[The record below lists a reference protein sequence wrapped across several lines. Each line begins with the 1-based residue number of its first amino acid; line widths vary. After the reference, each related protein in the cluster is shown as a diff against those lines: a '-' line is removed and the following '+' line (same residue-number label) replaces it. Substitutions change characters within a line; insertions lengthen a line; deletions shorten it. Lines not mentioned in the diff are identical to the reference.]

1 MERARFDTVLCDLT
15 ALAGISGHE
24 KAVRRYLARAWAETA
39 DQVWADAVGNVIARF
54 GPEKARYKTAVLAHM
69 DSVGLMVKHIHDD
82 GMLGVVAVGGVNM
95 KALPGAA
102 VRIGD
107 GETLDVPGVIGIRAQ
122 HLAHA
127 GDEATRIE
135 DVYVQV
141 DPALIAEI
149 KITTPIRYAPQ
160 VMRLGDGLFCA
171 PALDDRTGC
180 AVLVELAR
188 LLTPQPDTAVYLV
201 GTVQEETTC
210 AGAMNA
216 LRKIGPDVAV
226 FIDGTVSYDTPE
238 TRPYGAVQ
246 LGGGPVLM
254 SFLYVSGL
262 NGWHAHP
269 GLYARLQQVMEEL
282 GMPYQQDAVRGLI
295 SDARVATWLGIPSV
309 VIGLPMRSK
318 HSPVEMVHL
327 DDLIYATRC
336 LPTAIL
342 EFIKEDSHAL

>member
-1 MERARFDTVLCDLT
+1 MERAQFDTVLCDLT

-24 KAVRRYLARAWAETA
+24 KAVRRYLASVWAERA
-39 DQVWADAVGNVIARF
+39 DQVWADDVGNVIARF
-54 GPEKARYKTAVLAHM
+54 GPEKALYKTAVLAHM
-69 DSVGLMVKHIHDD
+69 DSVGLMVKRINSD
-82 GMLGVVAVGGVNM
+82 GTLGVVAVGGVNM

-107 GETLDVPGVIGIRAQ
+107 GETLDVPGVIGVRAQ
-122 HLAHA
+122 HLARA
-127 GDEATRIE
+127 GDEMASID

-141 DPALIAEI
+141 DPAQLPEI

-160 VMRLGDGLFCA
+160 VVRLGEGLFCA
-171 PALDDRTGC
+171 PSLDNRAGC

-188 LLTPQPDTAVYLV
+188 ILTPQPDTTVYLV

-216 LRKIGPDVAV
+216 LREIDPDVAV
-226 FIDGTVSYDTPE
+226 FVDGTVSYDTPE
-238 TRPYGAVQ
+238 TRSYGAVQ

-282 GMPYQQDAVRGLI
+282 DLPYQQDAVRGLS

-309 VIGLPMRSK
+309 MLGLPMRSK

-342 EFIKEDSHAL
+342 EFIKEDTHAL